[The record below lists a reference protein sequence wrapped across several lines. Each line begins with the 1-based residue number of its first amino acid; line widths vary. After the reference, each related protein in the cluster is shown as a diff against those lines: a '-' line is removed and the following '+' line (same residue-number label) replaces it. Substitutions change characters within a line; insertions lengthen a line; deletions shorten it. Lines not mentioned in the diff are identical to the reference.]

1 MIVFSNRVLI
11 QWFNVIR
18 SANIENIT
26 LSTSYTSKN
35 TYICNPCFCT
45 VKTGLYASTE
55 ASWNRT
61 DSTASIVCCVY
72 VSSSANFRHAGI
84 CVGY

>member
-1 MIVFSNRVLI
+1 MLI
-11 QWFNVIR
+11 QWFNVQR
-18 SANIENIT
+18 TANIENIT

-35 TYICNPCFCT
+35 RYVCIPVFCA
-45 VKTGLYASTE
+45 VKTGIYASTE

-61 DSTASIVCCVY
+61 DSTASTVCVIY

-84 CVGY
+84 CIGY